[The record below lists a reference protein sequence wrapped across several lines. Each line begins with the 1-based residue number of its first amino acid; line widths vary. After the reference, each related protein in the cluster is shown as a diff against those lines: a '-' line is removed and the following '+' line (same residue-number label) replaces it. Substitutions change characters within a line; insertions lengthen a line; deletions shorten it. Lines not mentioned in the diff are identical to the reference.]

1 MKVLHVLASNK
12 FSGAENV
19 VCQIIKMFKGEV
31 EMAYCSPNG
40 EIKQTL
46 EGMNIQ
52 FFPLEKLNV
61 KNLKKVV
68 AEFKPDI
75 IHAHDLKACMVVS
88 RIKKIKK
95 VAHIH
100 VNNVNMNKVSVR
112 SLILKFIYLKY

>member
-1 MKVLHVLASNK
+1 
-12 FSGAENV
+12 
-19 VCQIIKMFKGEV
+19 MFKGEV

-75 IHAHDLKACMVVS
+75 IHAHDLKACMVAS
-88 RIKKIKK
+88 RIKEIKK

-100 VNNVNMNKVSVR
+100 CSHKDMKR
-112 SLILKFIYLKY
+112 LGLRALIAKRVFSKFDKII